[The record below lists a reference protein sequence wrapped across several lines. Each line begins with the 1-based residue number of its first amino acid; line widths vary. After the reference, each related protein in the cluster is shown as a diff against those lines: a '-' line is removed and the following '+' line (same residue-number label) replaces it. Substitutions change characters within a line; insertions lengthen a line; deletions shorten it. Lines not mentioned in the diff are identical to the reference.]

1 MKSLDQIL
9 DSFGHSEP
17 DPAAVQAAQRKL
29 EERIAQVAPKRRSRS
44 VGGWLAA
51 AASAAAVVAAA
62 LWLPLASTTA
72 LAFSDVQKHFR
83 DYDTM
88 RFVVEQRMNGELAMR
103 ARVSLRKDGSVR
115 TEVGE
120 DVVVIVNSAERR
132 VLTLLAP
139 SRTAMVS
146 PLAEAPTKDD
156 SMEWMNEVRE
166 FQGTARLLPEVRTL
180 KGREARGWELET
192 SGVKIILWATPEGL
206 PLEMDIDQGVHI
218 DMSFDFEFNP
228 TFAPE
233 TFSTAI
239 PSGYTE
245 TPSED

>member
-9 DSFGHSEP
+9 DTFGGAEP
-17 DPAAVQAAQRKL
+17 DATTVQAAQRKL
-29 EERIAQVAPKRRSRS
+29 EERVAQISPKRRSRS
-44 VGGWLAA
+44 VGGWMAA
-51 AASAAAVVAAA
+51 AASAVAVVAAA
-62 LWLPLASTTA
+62 LWLPFASTTA

-88 RFVVEQRMNGELAMR
+88 RFVVEQHVNGDLSMR
-103 ARVSLRKDGSVR
+103 ARVSLAKDGSVR
-115 TEVGE
+115 TEVGD

-132 VLTLLAP
+132 ILTLLTP
-139 SRTAMVS
+139 SRMAIVS
-146 PLAEAPTKDD
+146 PLDAAPTQDD
-156 SMEWMNEVRE
+156 SLEWMEEVRE
-166 FQGTARLLPEVRTL
+166 FEGAARLLPESRTI

-192 SGVKIILWATPEGL
+192 TAGKIVLWATPEGL

-218 DMSFDFEFNP
+218 DMSFEFEFNP
-228 TFAPE
+228 TFASG

-239 PSGYTE
+239 PPGYTE

>member
-9 DSFGHSEP
+9 DSFGRNEP
-17 DPAAVQAAQRKL
+17 EAADVQAAQRKL
-29 EERIAQVAPKRRSRS
+29 EKRLAQAAPKRRSRG

-88 RFVVEQRMNGELAMR
+88 RFVVEQRMNGELSMR
-103 ARVSLRKDGSVR
+103 ARVSVRKDGSVR

-120 DVVVIVNSAERR
+120 EVVVIVNSAERR
-132 VLTLLAP
+132 VLTLLTA
-139 SRTAMVS
+139 SHTAMVT
-146 PLAEAPTKDD
+146 PLPEAPTKDD
-156 SMEWMNEVRE
+156 ALEWMNEVRE
-166 FQGTARLLPEVRTL
+166 FKGAARLLPEVRTI
-180 KGREARGWELET
+180 KGREARAWELE
-192 SGVKIILWATPEGL
+192 SSAGKIVLWATPEGL

-239 PSGYTE
+239 PNGYTE